1 MKISSEHG
9 FLFYAIL
16 SIICIIVSFPW
27 FWLSYMCITGGE
39 YWPLILF
46 GGIIFG
52 SWFAAYGFFVKREK
66 LSGPKPTEIEFQM
79 KANQNQIKGN
89 IVYKSPN

>member
-1 MKISSEHG
+1 MGKYFSERG

-27 FWLSYMCITGGE
+27 LWLSYMCVTTGE

-46 GGIIFG
+46 GVIIFC
-52 SWFAAYGFFVKREK
+52 SWFAAWGFFCKAREIKRAK
-66 LSGPKPTEIEFQM
+66 NRP
-79 KANQNQIKGN
+79 
-89 IVYKSPN
+89 